1 MTHLSTVEE
10 LQKRIDR
17 VVLDQLADDKIS
29 GQNLTVILESALIA
43 GARFATHAVPTFL
56 EIDSG
61 FMKEVELLKAY
72 EVLLRRKGYV
82 TEATAI
88 NKAVRDMIEA
98 AIEKHEAS
106 SKPVMDSVN
115 RFHTTRPLYSK
126 KDWRESFEGK
136 RDWFSSSHQ

>member
-10 LQKRIDR
+10 LKKRIDQ

-43 GARFATHAVPTFL
+43 GSRFAIHAVPTFL
-56 EIDSG
+56 EIQPG

-82 TEATAI
+82 TEAASI
-88 NKAVRDMIEA
+88 NAAVRDMIEA

-106 SKPVMDSVN
+106 SKPIMDSVN
-115 RFHTTRPLYSK
+115 RFHTTVPLHSK
-126 KDWRESFEGK
+126 KEWRGAFEPGK
-136 RDWFSSSHQ
+136 HEREF